1 MIKYLLLI
9 ILAVPRII
17 YSQIVLFHMRLH
29 KNKYSLQQRYDVL
42 RKTAMWVNK
51 LTRCKLD
58 VINKEII
65 TSPHEKGRVYVSN
78 HLSLFDCLA
87 YIELSTKPL
96 IFISKKE
103 NSKIPILRN
112 HILAVESLFIDRK
125 DPRQSLKVCK
135 QAGLLAKEKNLDVV
149 IFAEGTRSK
158 NGCVNQFKA
167 AFPTII
173 HYGEVETVLLCI
185 YNSTAPLKFNLFTYP
200 KANVKIK
207 VFEPLSFEYYKVNR
221 KEFSNVSHDIISKQ
235 LEEFKKEKAL

>member
-9 ILAVPRII
+9 ILAVPRIL

-29 KNKYSLQQRYDVL
+29 KNKYSLKQRYDVL
-42 RKTAMWVNK
+42 RKTAIWVNK
-51 LTRCKLD
+51 LTRANLD

-65 TSPHEKGRVYVSN
+65 TTPHEKGRVYVSN

-112 HILAVESLFIDRK
+112 HILAIDSLFIDRK
-125 DPRQSLKVCK
+125 DARQSLRVCK
-135 QAGLLAKEKNLDVV
+135 QAGLLAKENNLDVV

-158 NGCVNQFKA
+158 NGNVAPFKA

-185 YNSTAPLKFNLFTYP
+185 YNSTAPLKFNIFKYP

-207 VFEPLSFEYYKVNR
+207 VFKPLSYQFYKVNK
-221 KEFSNVSHDIISKQ
+221 KEYNNITHDIIAKQ
-235 LEEFKKEKAL
+235 LEKFQKGEE